1 MLKFDND
8 IHKKRIIRRP
18 LRGTELVME
27 QTVSAVYFSYL
38 QDWIDAAAH
47 CSLRYWVL
55 STYLHCFNFMTSS
68 LPKPQMKILLFLL
81 IQLIF
86 LYQSLMIF
94 FWSEI
99 SNFQIRSANNDWASG
114 SHSSDEM
121 YEAQCSSC
129 VEGGRTS
136 HSSQNVSFNSD

>member
-1 MLKFDND
+1 MFGILFQESIKPLMLKFDND

-55 STYLHCFNFMTSS
+55 STYLHCFNFMTLS
-68 LPKPQMKILLFLL
+68 LPEPQMKILLFLL

-86 LYQSLMIF
+86 LYQSLMIKTRVLGIF
-94 FWSEI
+94 QNDNVYWQQHDDHVSEKTQTYY
-99 SNFQIRSANNDWASG
+99 SRK
-114 SHSSDEM
+114 
-121 YEAQCSSC
+121 Y
-129 VEGGRTS
+129 
-136 HSSQNVSFNSD
+136 QNCLWWK